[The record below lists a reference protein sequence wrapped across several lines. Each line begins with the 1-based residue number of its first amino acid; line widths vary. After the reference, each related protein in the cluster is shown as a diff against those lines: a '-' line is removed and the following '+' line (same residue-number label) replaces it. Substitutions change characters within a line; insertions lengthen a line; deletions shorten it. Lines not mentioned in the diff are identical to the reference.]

1 MTPVQKTIFLKDWAA
16 VAGSSNAGEHAKAAF
31 MAKLAK
37 VLPDRSEF
45 VTFCVHSLE
54 QSGATAAKFWI
65 MNKAFNRVPTLAT
78 WRAMGWPGVR
88 LLNEVHDD
96 VNVRRIETALSAAF
110 TGGALP
116 RSKWLK
122 IVERYAPDVVAA
134 ARRARP
140 TQASTEGVEKIR
152 ADLLAKAIRKL
163 VACAPILLERLT
175 AKERKEAGI
184 DALTLAQVG

>member
-1 MTPVQKTIFLKDWAA
+1 MTPVQKSIFLKDWAA
-16 VAGSSNAGEHAKAAF
+16 VAATGNSGEHNKGAF
-31 MAKLAK
+31 MARLAK

-54 QSGATAAKFWI
+54 QSGATATKFWH
-65 MNKAFNRVPTLAT
+65 MGKAYARVPAVEV

-88 LLNEVHDD
+88 MLYAVHDD
-96 VNVRRIETALSAAF
+96 VNVQRITKEIGSLY

-163 VACAPILLERLT
+163 VECAPILLDRLT
-175 AKERKEAGI
+175 AREKREAGI
-184 DALTLAQVG
+184 DALTLAAVG